1 VSLPLYPAMGDDEVD
16 DVLTAVA
23 DVVRRHRR

>member
-1 VSLPLYPAMGDDEVD
+1 VSLPLYPAMSAGDVD
-16 DVLTAVA
+16 DVLTAVS

>member
-1 VSLPLYPAMGDDEVD
+1 VSLPLYPAMSDGDVD
-16 DVLTAVA
+16 DVVTAVA